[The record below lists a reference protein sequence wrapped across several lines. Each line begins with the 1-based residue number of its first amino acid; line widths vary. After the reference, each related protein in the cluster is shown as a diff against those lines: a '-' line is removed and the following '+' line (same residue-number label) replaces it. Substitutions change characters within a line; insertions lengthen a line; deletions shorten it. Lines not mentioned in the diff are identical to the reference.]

1 MTFGQNIDFPN
12 TRVLNI
18 RMAKLRSPAPDSTR
32 LVLLGLLARY
42 GPQHGYDL
50 RGLIEQQ
57 HLDRIADIQYGS
69 IYSGLKRLSRDGLVA
84 EKLSYVK
91 G

>member
-1 MTFGQNIDFPN
+1 MLN
-12 TRVLNI
+12 TRV
-18 RMAKLRSPAPDSTR
+18 AKLRSPAPDSTR

-57 HLDRIADIQYGS
+57 HLDRIADIS
-69 IYSGLKRLSRDGLVA
+69 AHFREISKAERRWTDRVLKRIEAGGYPTPGRTLEEG
-84 EKLSYVK
+84 
-91 G
+91 